1 MLQFNNSDNILLYN
15 EKSLKSD
22 TNYSSIQGRNNYIFS
37 LVKIRFFIITDYFL
51 DKAWLHQLL
60 FY

>member
-22 TNYSSIQGRNNYIFS
+22 TNYSCS
-37 LVKIRFFIITDYFL
+37 LHKEEIITLSAWQEIRVFIITDYFL
-51 DKAWLHQLL
+51 DKA
-60 FY
+60 

>member
-37 LVKIRFFIITDYFL
+37 LVKIRVFIITDYFL

>member
-22 TNYSSIQGRNNYIFS
+22 TNYSFTLS
-37 LVKIRFFIITDYFL
+37 KEEIITFS
-51 DKAWLHQLL
+51 AW
-60 FY
+60 